1 MARAMFLRNTLSKS
15 VDVYKNVKFSLP
27 ERWKGT
33 RKEKICNYFLNIL
46 QDYKL
51 AMVDIGADM
60 KKKPLKASVY
70 LAGLATLGIM
80 VKTNPNETNFRCQL
94 VDHTTDLMMIG
105 NAIRNP
111 TSSSY
116 IEDQTKLAMKGC
128 LKYQSLVFFSVMYR
142 TDFSSE
148 VGLYEARC
156 KLVKP
161 HWTEFHK
168 SVVDVGL
175 FGRWIFLDKAMQD
188 FDINP
193 NDWKEDGRPKR
204 ADFIPMTEIK
214 VLQ

>member
-1 MARAMFLRNTLSKS
+1 MSRAMFLRNTVSKS
-15 VDVYKNVKFSLP
+15 VDVYKNLKISFP

-46 QDYKL
+46 QDYKM
-51 AMVDIGADM
+51 AMADIGADM
-60 KKKPLKASVY
+60 KKKPLKASFY

-80 VKTNPNETNFRCQL
+80 VKTNPSEQSFRCQL
-94 VDHTTDLMMIG
+94 IDNTTDLMMIG

-111 TSSSY
+111 KSSSH
-116 IEDQTKLAMKGC
+116 IEDQNKLALKGC
-128 LKYQSLVFFSVMYR
+128 LNYQSLLFFSVMYR
-142 TDFSSE
+142 TEFSSE
-148 VGLYEARC
+148 VGLYEANC
-156 KLVKP
+156 KFVKP

-175 FGRWIFLDKAMQD
+175 FGRWIYLDKAMKD

-193 NDWKEDGRPKR
+193 YDWKEDGTPKQ
-204 ADFIPMTEIK
+204 AAFIPMTEIK